1 MTLAIIVAMDEG
13 GVIGREGGLP
23 WHLPDDLKRFKAITM
38 GHVLIVGRRTF
49 ESIGSRP
56 LPGRRLVVLTRSP
69 SYQVPAGVAVAPDL
83 AAALERSADAP
94 LIFAAGGA
102 GVYRAALPH
111 ADVMHITRVHA
122 SLEGDVRFPDVDWT
136 AWTLVE
142 EEYHAADARHAFPF
156 SFRRFARNR

>member
-1 MTLAIIVAMDEG
+1 MLVIIVAMDEG

-56 LPGRRLVVLTRSP
+56 LPGRRLVVLTRRH
-69 SYQVPAGVAVAPDL
+69 SYQAPAGVSVASDL
-83 AAALERSADAP
+83 AAALELIADAP